1 MLWVLNEG
9 GGERSGRGRG
19 RGWSVI
25 EGGGMFV
32 WIKHERASLQM
43 SWLGFLRCPADNGDV
58 ESEKADRNSDLG
70 EERVVK
76 SREVKK
82 LKV

>member
-58 ESEKADRNSDLG
+58 ESEKADRTQTSGKNGLSNQ
-70 EERVVK
+70 ER
-76 SREVKK
+76 
-82 LKV
+82 LKN